1 MKNYY
6 INNNSLG
13 NLKVF
18 DEANVCI
25 AKIKHMPISTKY
37 LLVNNSDQFILR
49 IDETNPMKHIFSVS
63 FDEYANSPV
72 LEIAKRNNFNIGF
85 GMGHLVM
92 LPLASIP
99 FGSYYGVSKRGDV
112 FVRKNGKC
120 YEITVNN
127 QVIARAE
134 IKKGYLASM
143 LSSKSCLEIITNDN
157 TLTMYAIAIFLIMD
171 INDYFK

>member
-1 MKNYY
+1 MKRYY
-6 INNNSLG
+6 INNNSIG

-18 DEANVCI
+18 DEANNCI
-25 AKIKHMPISTKY
+25 AKIKHFPISTKY
-37 LLVNNSDQFILR
+37 LLVNNNEQFILR
-49 IDETNPMKHIFSVS
+49 IDETNPVKHIFSVC
-63 FDEYANSPV
+63 FDEDATCPV

-85 GMGHLVM
+85 GMGHFVM
-92 LPLASIP
+92 LPIMTIP
-99 FGSYYGVSKRGDV
+99 FGSYFGVSKRGDILV
-112 FVRKNGKC
+112 QKNGKC
-120 YEITVNN
+120 YEIAVNR

-143 LSSKSCLEIITNDN
+143 LSSKSSLDIVTNDN